1 MNLLRKCLKAKKNIL
16 KTLES
21 ESIPTGICN
30 VVGPRAQEAD
40 ILRNIFKLWPRFSGH
55 ELYPINLT
63 KMSPA
68 EEYNELN
75 KWVGPQKEMRLELL
89 DFTIAYLKGLSWF
102 DRNFKINYSNVPL
115 LKTSPGFDVLTML
128 IELDQLKEK
137 PIDKSI
143 TGWIFFKGGR
153 PSHAIQCLEFLKTVF
168 QKYYNGAVIDFI
180 DDDHGRTIWK
190 GDLGKTNHKILKEF
204 IKNVRKELTK

>member
-16 KTLES
+16 KTLEH
-21 ESIPTGICN
+21 ETICNGICAEIN
-30 VVGPRAQEAD
+30 PSGKEAD

-55 ELYPINLT
+55 ILYPINIT
-63 KMSPA
+63 KMRPV
-68 EEYNELN
+68 EEYSECN
-75 KWVGPQKEMRLELL
+75 KWAGPQKEMRLELL
-89 DFTIAYLKGLSWF
+89 DFIIAYLKGLSWF
-102 DRNFKINYSNVPL
+102 NRNFKINPENVHL

-128 IELDQLKEK
+128 IELDKLKEK
-137 PIDKSI
+137 PTDKSI
-143 TGWIFFKGGR
+143 VGWVFFKAGR
-153 PSHAIQCLEFLKTVF
+153 PSHAVECIDFIKTVF
-168 QKYYNGAVIDFI
+168 NKYYNGAVIDFI